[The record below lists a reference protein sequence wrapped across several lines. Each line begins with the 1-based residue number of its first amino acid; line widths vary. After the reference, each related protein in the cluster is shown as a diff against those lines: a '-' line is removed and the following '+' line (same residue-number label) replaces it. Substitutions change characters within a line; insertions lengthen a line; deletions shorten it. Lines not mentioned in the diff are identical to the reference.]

1 MACDII
7 IQLSEDNSMTIASGI
22 DPEVEINFEDIL
34 NAIVHMSKAERERLA
49 DGLLSAKRQTLSEE
63 DVKKRRFISN
73 TSFELLHEVYPEL
86 RDKYPDLDASI
97 NDNYTMVLCNK
108 IQLNGKVY
116 SGRVV
121 NSDGKEVFIIT
132 DRSSAHQF
140 FKYVDTKNKLKKFI
154 TKNEISEE
162 LQEHIKGSLEKYKE
176 DLSKLASKYKTNI
189 EELIYDFLNNR
200 SRYSPYKEKD
210 TLISPSKIIYKF
222 LSEITDNFSLD
233 NNVTDFQLSMQNNK
247 NVDDSY
253 SLKKLWSIFELH
265 YGVPMSYDE
274 FLQKESSEKFS
285 IIKNILKNDARWAKA
300 RVKTIKSGDIKT
312 VEGSQKK
319 INKGDIKEIWKAIK
333 KEDPSLK
340 LGGYDKMI
348 KDSPEVVKALVTDYL
363 NRYGFVDSEGE
374 KHAKFEINL
383 VDNKLKITYNTTS
396 KSVRS
401 DDRVFFEFP
410 YNVQLGNIYEYAYDS
425 DNLFEYVE
433 SYNGGMIYKYHD
445 ENITHYIVS
454 RHILSAGVN
463 TWGYTTLEAAREKID
478 RMNSSEQIN
487 QNGMWSLRQ
496 KKNIPRQTLVELSD
510 VNVGQLITMT
520 DIKLPSIQP
529 SKMAE
534 NLRNLF
540 YDNIN
545 NLHKTLSNVEN
556 ITKIDNPEKAAA
568 FVILLGQTM
577 KKEKFYEFDEVP
589 SEYFQEII
597 NDIEEAGRVDYL
609 VENIIPTTNGK
620 LLTLREISDSGDDI
634 QLSNAHKSYNS
645 GMDTD
650 ITEAVNYFK
659 ESLGVNIESL
669 PLTELLELDQE
680 KKWGLQDILPS
691 TKAFINN
698 GTVYINKSISNSHDL
713 IHEIAHIFMGVLKV
727 KYPEAYI
734 QLLDQY
740 QKHRSFQY
748 QFREARQLYGRMAQ
762 MDIIEEAV
770 AELIAQ
776 DLYKNQSYLHGFD
789 SDIIESELTNVYQKI
804 NSLIHNSSD
813 SGLSFSGF
821 IKQELTDSVSNEINK
836 RRQVSQ
842 LIKRLMG
849 KEIKQYGC

>member
-1 MACDII
+1 MGA
-7 IQLSEDNSMTIASGI
+7 
-22 DPEVEINFEDIL
+22 
-34 NAIVHMSKAERERLA
+34 
-49 DGLLSAKRQTLSEE
+49 
-63 DVKKRRFISN
+63 
-73 TSFELLHEVYPEL
+73 
-86 RDKYPDLDASI
+86 
-97 NDNYTMVLCNK
+97 
-108 IQLNGKVY
+108 
-116 SGRVV
+116 
-121 NSDGKEVFIIT
+121 
-132 DRSSAHQF
+132 
-140 FKYVDTKNKLKKFI
+140 KYV
-154 TKNEISEE
+154 
-162 LQEHIKGSLEKYKE
+162 
-176 DLSKLASKYKTNI
+176 
-189 EELIYDFLNNR
+189 
-200 SRYSPYKEKD
+200 
-210 TLISPSKIIYKF
+210 
-222 LSEITDNFSLD
+222 
-233 NNVTDFQLSMQNNK
+233 
-247 NVDDSY
+247 
-253 SLKKLWSIFELH
+253 
-265 YGVPMSYDE
+265 
-274 FLQKESSEKFS
+274 
-285 IIKNILKNDARWAKA
+285 
-300 RVKTIKSGDIKT
+300 
-312 VEGSQKK
+312 
-319 INKGDIKEIWKAIK
+319 GDIKEIWKAIK

-363 NRYGFVDSEGE
+363 NKYGFVDSEGE
-374 KHAKFEINL
+374 KHIKFDINL
-383 VDNKLKITYNTTS
+383 VDNKLKITYKTTS
-396 KSVRS
+396 KTVRT

-445 ENITHYIVS
+445 GNITHYIVS
-454 RHILSAGVN
+454 RHVLSAGVN

-510 VNVGQLITMT
+510 VDVGQLITMT
-520 DIKLPSIQP
+520 DIKLPSVQP
-529 SKMAE
+529 GKMAE

-556 ITKIDNPEKAAA
+556 ITKINNPEKAAA
-568 FVILLGQTM
+568 FVIMLGQTM

-589 SEYFQEII
+589 PEYFQEII

-609 VENIIPTTNGK
+609 VENIIPTSNGK
-620 LLTLREISDSGDDI
+620 LLTLREISDSGDDV

-650 ITEAVNYFK
+650 ITEAVNYFR

-698 GTVYINKSISNSHDL
+698 GTIYINKSISNSHDL
-713 IHEIAHIFMGVLKV
+713 IHEIAHVFMGVLKV

-734 QLLDQY
+734 QLLDEY

-821 IKQELTDSVSNEINK
+821 IKQELTDSVSTEIDK